1 MIALVTGELKGI
13 YGEKIS
19 CYSKLNTK
27 WFSYHSLVSKP
38 VLKGYE
44 KVEVN
49 LGKLLNIRFYVCPKI
64 LNLGE
69 AFEELLKM
77 LLNSRLG

>member
-1 MIALVTGELKGI
+1 L
-13 YGEKIS
+13 S
-19 CYSKLNTK
+19 
-27 WFSYHSLVSKP
+27 

-44 KVEVN
+44 EAS

-77 LLNSRLG
+77 LLNIRFGQKNTKLYEKDNLY